1 MNAQEK
7 LQLSKL
13 IQANNAEDQTSIIRD
28 LKHSH
33 AIQADILTITKL
45 KKEYARLAKTNRSQF
60 EQMVINKASFLFNNY
75 TDIFN
80 KVMKDEIDM
89 NILGHF
95 IMILRKIENGEV
107 DQHEA
112 SFEVGKILK
121 NMYIDS
127 ALKKSEKLDKKR
139 AHNKKDLTKPKP
151 VKNLSW
157 KDFKAKNLNTD
168 LNEN

>member
-1 MNAQEK
+1 MNTDEK

-13 IQANNAEDQTSIIRD
+13 IQANNTENQTSLIRE

-33 AIQADILTITKL
+33 AIQSDVLALNKL
-45 KKEYARLAKTNRSQF
+45 KIDYSRLSQTNKSQF
-60 EQMVINKASFLFNNY
+60 EQMAINKAHFLFNNY

-95 IMILRKIENGEV
+95 IMVLRKIEDGQV

-112 SFEVGKILK
+112 SFEIGKVLK
-121 NMYIDS
+121 SMYIDS
-127 ALKKSEKLDKKR
+127 ALKKSDKLDKKR
-139 AHNKKDLTKPKP
+139 THNKKELSKP
-151 VKNLSW
+151 VKKISW
-157 KDFKAKNLNTD
+157 KQFKATEVNN
-168 LNEN
+168 